1 MSFLQS
7 ESGLWLLVAFLV
19 LVEFVGIILLYI
31 LKRIN
36 PDSTKAIK
44 VSNKPVTVRE
54 LGRQGVA
61 VEIERLRNGGRVD
74 EVWLRAMSAEDRV
87 LFEVALIEALTGRST
102 RKQQRL
108 RYVLIK
114 QGYDELCSR
123 RLMRGAICDHVRAA
137 ILLSLLR
144 SKPHARLPKSIES

>member
-1 MSFLQS
+1 MSFSQY
-7 ESGLWLLVAFLV
+7 ESGLCFLVAFLV
-19 LVEFVGIILLYI
+19 LVEFVGMVLLYI
-31 LKRIN
+31 LKKIN
-36 PDSTKAIK
+36 PRSTKTIK
-44 VSNKPVTVRE
+44 PANKPVTVRE

-74 EVWLRAMSAEDRV
+74 QVWLRAMSAEDRV
-87 LFEVALIEALTGRST
+87 LFEVALIEALAGRLT
-102 RKQQRL
+102 REQQRL

-144 SKPHARLPKSIES
+144 SNPRARLQKSIES